1 VENGTILQQ
10 GILEK
15 LRRNKEES
23 IGHIYDLKKRKE
35 SHGAE
40 KYIKQR
46 TV

>member
-1 VENGTILQQ
+1 MVLSLSKVF
-10 GILEK
+10 LEK

-23 IGHIYDLKKRKE
+23 IGYIYDLRKRKE